1 LLRGASPADLPVQA
15 PTKYETVLNLK
26 TAKAIGFDV
35 PPPMLVLNTS
45 TAMREYVDN
54 TLRARSLAF
63 KAKYQCI
70 QAQTQIAMAE
80 AELGA
85 VILPQS
91 LVLAH
96 KPSRTQALQIVE
108 PELKRQIA
116 IVTLRGRSLS
126 PAADRLAQLI
136 RELIAARPPLRA
148 AP

>member
-1 LLRGASPADLPVQA
+1 
-15 PTKYETVLNLK
+15 
-26 TAKAIGFDV
+26 
-35 PPPMLVLNTS
+35 
-45 TAMREYVDN
+45 MREYVDN